1 MLAVIFIYI
10 CKEVNM
16 LVTIIYIVLILVDVM
31 AVGIYTFILC
41 DMIKDYKRRK
51 KKHGK
56 NR

>member
-16 LVTIIYIVLILVDVM
+16 LVIIIYIVVITIDVVC
-31 AVGIYTFILC
+31 VGIYTFILC

-56 NR
+56 KR

>member
-1 MLAVIFIYI
+1 
-10 CKEVNM
+10 M
-16 LVTIIYIVLILVDVM
+16 LVTIIYVIVIAINVVC
-31 AVGIYTFILC
+31 VGIYTFILC